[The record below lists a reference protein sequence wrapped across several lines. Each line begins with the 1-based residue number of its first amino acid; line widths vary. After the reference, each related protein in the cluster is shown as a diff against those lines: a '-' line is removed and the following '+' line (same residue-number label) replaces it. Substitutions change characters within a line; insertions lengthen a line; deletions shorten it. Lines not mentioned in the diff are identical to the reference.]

1 MNILI
6 TGGAGFI
13 GSTLIDHLLS
23 EGHKIV
29 SIDNFDNFYA
39 RSIKERNI
47 AAHFHSPNFSFFEA
61 DIRHIDQVPALESL
75 PVDVIVHLAAKAGVR
90 PSLENPVE
98 YFDVNINGTLQLLEF
113 ARKKQ
118 IRQFVFASS
127 SSVYGINPNI
137 PWKESEADLM
147 PISPY
152 ASSKLAGEKIGFTYS
167 HLYGIRFIA
176 LRLFTV
182 YGPRQRP
189 DLAISKFI
197 NAIMKGQPIRMYG
210 DGSTGRDYTFVEDI
224 VRGIRSAISYDASD
238 YEIFNLG
245 NNKPT
250 SLSVLID
257 MIANITGTIPQ
268 IVQDSEQPGDV
279 RYTCADIGKS
289 YDHLSYCPV
298 TSIKEGLEMQYA
310 WLLNT

>member
-1 MNILI
+1 MNILV

-13 GSTLIDHLLS
+13 GSTLIDHLLT
-23 EGHKIV
+23 EGHKVI
-29 SIDNFDNFYA
+29 SIDNFDHFYA
-39 RSIKERNI
+39 RAIKERNI
-47 AAHFHSPNFSFFEA
+47 AAHYNSPNFSFFEA

-189 DLAISKFI
+189 DLAISKFF
-197 NAIMKGQPIRMYG
+197 NAIINGHPIHMYG
-210 DGSTGRDYTFVEDI
+210 DGSTGRDYTYVEDI
-224 VRGIRSAISYDASD
+224 VRGIRSAISYDASR

-250 SLSVLID
+250 SLKVLID
-257 MIANITGTIPQ
+257 MIAGITGKVPEIIPC
-268 IVQDSEQPGDV
+268 SEQPGDV
-279 RYTCADIGKS
+279 RFTCADIAKS
-289 YDHLSYCPV
+289 VDQLHYKPDTRLE
-298 TSIKEGLEMQYA
+298 EGLGIQYNWMMDA
-310 WLLNT
+310 